1 MGMNNRTYSNIANN
15 LAKDHLQGLLDSKTD
30 PRAYREHMKELGK
43 LLAESLVPSIKKSEK
58 NCLIISTAEDADF
71 LQAGVESVLKE
82 NLISTKLAVFW
93 NNHYQLPTKGSVAPI
108 VHKFIE
114 PGFEQA
120 DNIIIVKS
128 VMSGSCVVRTNLIA
142 MLNQIK
148 NAKQIFIVAPVVHK
162 NSEASLIKEFPHDIS
177 SKFNF
182 VYFAKD
188 AQKDSYSGE
197 VIPGIGGQV
206 YELLGL
212 VKQPA
217 LTNYMPK
224 VVEKIGLQSLSF

>member
-1 MGMNNRTYSNIANN
+1 MGMNERTYSNIANS
-15 LAKDHLQGLLDSKTD
+15 LAKDHLQGLLDSKNNPSD
-30 PRAYREHMKELGK
+30 YRVHMEELRQSNK
-43 LLAESLVPSIKKSEK
+43 CLV
-58 NCLIISTAEDADF
+58 ISTAEDADF
-71 LQAGVESVLKE
+71 LQAGVKSVL
-82 NLISTKLAVFW
+82 NQNQIANKLAVFW
-93 NNHYQLPTKGSVAPI
+93 NNHYQLPSKDSVAPI

-120 DNIIIVKS
+120 DNVIIVKS

-148 NAKQIFIVAPVVHK
+148 NAKQIFIVSPVIHK
-162 NSEASLIKEFPHDIS
+162 NSEKSLIKEFPFEIS
-177 SKFNF
+177 SKFHF

-188 AQKDSYSGE
+188 SQKDKNSGE

-217 LTNYMPK
+217 LTSYMPES
-224 VVEKIGLQSLSF
+224 VERLAFNF